1 MARQGRSARPR
12 AAAPAVPR
20 GPAPGEGA
28 GEGGPDTPGVADG
41 AAPPDAGES
50 GAVAPSLPPVPGA
63 GDPEAGA
70 EVGTQDAMA
79 ERQGP
84 LAAPAARGAY
94 GRRAPVDEAAV
105 LRHLPLVKHVA
116 ARLALGLPNHID
128 LDDLY
133 SYGVFGL
140 LDALQKFDP
149 QRGVKFET
157 YAFTRIRGAILDG
170 LRAMD
175 WVPTSLRQRAR
186 QVEEAY
192 ARVEARLGRAAEDA
206 EVAAELGMRLGDFQ
220 RLMQDMERASLLSL
234 DELWGEDSG
243 EEYTLHELVRDEAAV
258 DPTQSA
264 EWRNREEIL
273 AAAVE
278 ALPARERAVVTLFYY
293 DGLVPKE
300 IATVLGVSVSRISQL
315 HARAVMRL
323 KGRLWATQRSLL

>member
-1 MARQGRSARPR
+1 
-12 AAAPAVPR
+12 
-20 GPAPGEGA
+20 
-28 GEGGPDTPGVADG
+28 
-41 AAPPDAGES
+41 
-50 GAVAPSLPPVPGA
+50 
-63 GDPEAGA
+63 
-70 EVGTQDAMA
+70 
-79 ERQGP
+79 
-84 LAAPAARGAY
+84 
-94 GRRAPVDEAAV
+94 VDEAAV

-192 ARVEARLGRAAEDA
+192 ARVEARLGRAAADA

-220 RLMQDMERASLLSL
+220 RLMQDVERASLLSL

-278 ALPARERAVVTLFYY
+278 ALPARERAVITLFYY